1 MRSSDIVNTP
11 FTDSVFFINIPFVKF
26 GNGATRDVAFE
37 ASKHAIKQALMVV
50 DPQLADSEMCRLVRD
65 TLKSGGIGVEQL
77 SEIHIEPE
85 DTEIVKAWGMIR
97 DAAFDGIIALGG
109 GSTIDTAKLLNLLHT
124 YPADIMD
131 YVNQPVGAGRPVPGP
146 LKPLIAIPTTAG
158 TGSENTS
165 VAILDIS
172 ALRIKSGISHPYLRP
187 TVALIDPLNTLTQ
200 PPMVTASAGL
210 DVLNH
215 AIESFTA
222 HPYTARTAV
231 TDPAA
236 RPVYA
241 GATPVADIF
250 AAEAIRW
257 VHRYLRRAMANPL
270 DVEARYYLML
280 GASVAGIG
288 FGHAG
293 VHIPHAMGYPIAG
306 LLREWHPPDY
316 DFGYPIS
323 PHGISTAIPGA
334 YVFRRLARLDFER
347 FGQINELLGIP
358 AAQPHQVGD
367 RLCEYYLNLL
377 ADLGVPTTLGAI
389 GFCDGDLDSLVNG
402 TLAQK
407 RLLALA
413 PKTVTADDLATMF
426 SDAISGL

>member
-1 MRSSDIVNTP
+1 MRASDIVSTP

-37 ASKHAIKQALMVV
+37 ASKHGIKQALLVV
-50 DPQLADSEMCRLVRD
+50 DPHLVDSAMCHSVID
-65 TLKSGGIGVEQL
+65 TLKNGGIGVEML
-77 SEIHIEPE
+77 AEIHIEPE
-85 DTEIVKAWGMIR
+85 DTEVVKAAEKIR
-97 DAAFDGIIALGG
+97 DSRFDGIVALGG
-109 GSTIDTAKLLNLLHT
+109 GSTIDTAKILNLLHT
-124 YPADIMD
+124 YPADILD

-165 VAILDIS
+165 VAILDITS
-172 ALRIKSGISHPYLRP
+172 MRVKSGISHPNLRP

-222 HPYTARTAV
+222 HPYTARAAV
-231 TDPAA
+231 TDPAT

-257 VHRYLRRAMANPL
+257 VHRYLRRAVADPL
-270 DVEARYYLML
+270 DVEARYYLLL
-280 GASVAGIG
+280 GSSVAGIG

-306 LLREWHPPDY
+306 LLREWHPRDY

-334 YVFRRLARLDFER
+334 YVFRQLARMDFER
-347 FGQINELLGIP
+347 FGRVNEFLGIS
-358 AAQPHQVGD
+358 AVQPHQVGD
-367 RLCEYYLNLL
+367 RLYDYYVNLL
-377 ADLGVPTTLGAI
+377 TDLDVPTTLGAI
-389 GFCDGDLDSLVNG
+389 GFRDDDLDALVNG

-407 RLLALA
+407 RLLALS
-413 PKTVTADDLATMF
+413 PKAVTVDDLAAMF
-426 SDAISGL
+426 SDAINGL